1 MHMQLQ
7 ISFLWDISLYAVYIL
22 WVWGLEQWRGGGGA
36 LLCNIVISNM
46 KLLDFL
52 DLS

>member
-1 MHMQLQ
+1 MGHFF
-7 ISFLWDISLYAVYIL
+7 ICCVYI
-22 WVWGLEQWRGGGGA
+22 VGMGARAVEEGGGGGA